1 MKIVFLDAETVDIG
15 DVRLGPVEALGM
27 LTCHGLT
34 VADEVAERIGDA
46 QVVLTNKVVIGA
58 LEMEAA
64 SSLDLICAC
73 ATGTNHIDLEAAR
86 ERGIAVCN
94 VAGYSTPGV
103 VQHAVA
109 LLLNLASNVHRYAS
123 EAPKWAESPMFCR
136 LDYPVVELAGRTLGI
151 AGVGAIGSAVGK
163 VAEGLGMQVVTLGRD
178 EHSGQSTSEGWPRLP
193 STEFYRVCDAISLH
207 CPLTSDTRHM
217 INKAS
222 LARMRKGSFLI
233 NTGRGDL
240 IDEAAVAEAL
250 RSGHLG
256 GAGLDVLSIEP
267 PPADHLLLDPSIPN
281 LILTPHSAWASASS
295 RQRLIEGVAENIR
308 SYLVGERRN
317 RVES

>member
-1 MKIVFLDAETVDIG
+1 
-15 DVRLGPVEALGM
+15 
-27 LTCHGLT
+27 
-34 VADEVAERIGDA
+34 
-46 QVVLTNKVVIGA
+46 
-58 LEMEAA
+58 
-64 SSLDLICAC
+64 
-73 ATGTNHIDLEAAR
+73 
-86 ERGIAVCN
+86 
-94 VAGYSTPGV
+94 
-103 VQHAVA
+103 
-109 LLLNLASNVHRYAS
+109 
-123 EAPKWAESPMFCR
+123 
-136 LDYPVVELAGRTLGI
+136 
-151 AGVGAIGSAVGK
+151 
-163 VAEGLGMQVVTLGRD
+163 
-178 EHSGQSTSEGWPRLP
+178 
-193 STEFYRVCDAISLH
+193 
-207 CPLTSDTRHM
+207 
-217 INKAS
+217 
-222 LARMRKGSFLI
+222 MRKGSFLI